1 MVSSKQ
7 EYLQF
12 YEQKKD
18 TYQRKNCA
26 QDSKKSRKE
35 KCSINKKEETIEE
48 EEREKQIIV
57 QGEGK

>member
-48 EEREKQIIV
+48 EEREK
-57 QGEGK
+57 